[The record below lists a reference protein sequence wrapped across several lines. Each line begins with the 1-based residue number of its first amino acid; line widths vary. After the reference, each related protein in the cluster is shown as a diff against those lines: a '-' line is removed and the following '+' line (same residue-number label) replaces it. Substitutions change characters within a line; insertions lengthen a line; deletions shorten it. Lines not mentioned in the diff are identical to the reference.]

1 MPHESIVPKQETEAL
16 LQESSAK
23 RSPEE
28 LDHLTRLHDSFQ
40 PLWLTE
46 TIQLGPLHAS
56 DKDKNALLKYMNDP
70 RVYSFLLGPPNPY
83 TSDDADNWISGRIN
97 RMTKQGIPLN
107 AMLRD
112 MTKDGQIIGAV
123 QVSDASDDI
132 LEGDDVGYWLAPEY
146 HRQGLMA
153 KALKLMLQE
162 VSINKVGKRKF
173 NATVFEGNWASRK
186 TLEKA
191 GFVYQPDIHKKA
203 VKAGKELN
211 LWIFRLV
218 LTDEDIAQ
226 REVIMQATP
235 LPSLAYSSVA

>member
-1 MPHESIVPKQETEAL
+1 MPHESTVPKQDTEVTP
-16 LQESSAK
+16 QESSAK

-28 LDHLTRLHDSFQ
+28 LDRLTRLYDSFQ

-46 TIQLGPLHAS
+46 TIQLGPLYPS
-56 DKDKNALLKYMNDP
+56 DKDRNALLKHLNDP
-70 RVYSFLLGPPNPY
+70 RVYSYLIGPPNPY
-83 TSDDADNWISGRIN
+83 TSNDADNWISGRFD

-112 MTKDGQIIGAV
+112 MAKDEQIIGAV
-123 QVSDASDDI
+123 QVSDISDDN

-146 HRQGLMA
+146 HGQGLMA

-162 VSINKVGKRKF
+162 VSISKVGKRKF
-173 NATVFEGNWASRK
+173 NATTFEGNWASRR

-218 LTDEDIAQ
+218 LTEKDIAQ

-235 LPSLAYSSVA
+235 LSSLAKSSMV